1 MTLDKFSDKYISKS
15 LLKVQEYEKHMY
27 LYNRYV
33 VFSNRYPVSILI
45 VTRTSAVNSCNQWTR
60 GKGKRNIGNGLFE
73 DGRSHFQ
80 KQ

>member
-1 MTLDKFSDKYISKS
+1 MTLDTFSDKYISKS

-45 VTRTSAVNSCNQWTR
+45 ITRTSTVNSCNQWTR